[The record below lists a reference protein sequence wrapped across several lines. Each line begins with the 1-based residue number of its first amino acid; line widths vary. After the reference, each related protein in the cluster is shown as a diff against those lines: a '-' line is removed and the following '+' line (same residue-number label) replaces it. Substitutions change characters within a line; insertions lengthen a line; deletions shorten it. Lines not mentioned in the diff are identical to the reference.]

1 MSTEQTEKLAVD
13 GGPKA
18 IESLEG
24 TGQPK
29 IGHEEFLAMAD
40 TWGYSPET
48 IEKIRQVIEEEEL
61 GGGPFL
67 NRYYNP
73 KPSKAVQF
81 EELAREFFGVKYA
94 YPVSSG
100 TAALHTAY
108 VAADLGCGEEVIVPG
123 FTFFATAAAA
133 VAAHVMPVWAEIDES
148 LTIDPED
155 IERKITPRT
164 KAIAPVHMGG
174 CVCNMEAVMEIARK
188 HSLLVI
194 EDCAQSFGCS
204 FHGQRVGTIGDIG
217 CFSISSYKVT
227 GGGECGM
234 VVTNSENLMNRA
246 LGWAECGGL
255 WRPDRFALPRWE
267 GELFCGTNYRLSE
280 LEGTVNLIQ
289 VGKADAQLARWR
301 KAKRSVL
308 EAVPAYKELKP
319 VRIPD
324 IDGEMGSSM
333 GVFAQSIPEA
343 EKLSA
348 ALQAEGVSAG
358 TRGSTDRPDWHYC
371 KDMWQINQH
380 MPATSDGCP
389 WNCPKVLERGGPP
402 EYGDDP
408 CPRTEDLSRRCI
420 KASVSQW
427 WTEND
432 CAKVAAAFTKV
443 FDAYYTRDDRVKN
456 WLEAATK

>member
-1 MSTEQTEKLAVD
+1 MSSTETAKLAID

-18 IESLEG
+18 IDGFEG
-24 TGQPK
+24 KGEAK

-48 IEKIRQVIEEEEL
+48 IERIKEAIESEDL

-73 KPSKAVQF
+73 RPSKAEQF
-81 EELAREFFGVKYA
+81 AEECREIFGAKYT
-94 YPVSSG
+94 YPVTSG
-100 TAALHTAY
+100 TGALHTAY
-108 VAADLGCGEEVIVPG
+108 VAADLGCGDEVIVPG

-133 VAAHVMPVWAEIDES
+133 VAARVIPVWCEIDES
-148 LTIDPED
+148 MTIDPED

-174 CVCNMEAVMEIARK
+174 CVCDMEAVMAVAKK
-188 HSLLVI
+188 HSLVVI

-204 FHGQRVGTIGDIG
+204 FKGQRVGTIGDLG

-234 VVTNSENLMNRA
+234 VVTDSEDLYNRVM
-246 LGWAECGGL
+246 GWAECGGL

-289 VGKADAQLARWR
+289 VRKADAQLARWR
-301 KAKRSVL
+301 KSKRQVI
-308 EAVPAYKELKP
+308 EAVPAYTDLEP

-324 IDGEMGSSM
+324 VDGEMGNSI
-333 GVFAQSIPEA
+333 GVLASSIPEA
-343 EKLSA
+343 EKLA
-348 ALQAEGVSAG
+348 ATLQAEGVPAG
-358 TRGSTDRPDWHYC
+358 GRGSSTSPDWHYC
-371 KDMWQINQH
+371 KDMWQVNQH

-389 WNCPKVLERGGPP
+389 WTCPKVIERGGPP

-408 CPRTEDLSRRCI
+408 CPRTEELSRRCV
-420 KASVSQW
+420 KVNVNQW
-427 WTEND
+427 WTETD
-432 CAKVAAAFTKV
+432 CANVAAAMTKV
-443 FDAYYTRDDRVKN
+443 FDACYTRSESIGSL
-456 WLEAATK
+456 LEAATK

>member
-1 MSTEQTEKLAVD
+1 MSTAQKQKLAID

-18 IESLEG
+18 IDKLEG
-24 TGQPK
+24 KGQPK

-40 TWGYSPET
+40 TWGYSQAT
-48 IEKIRQVIEEEEL
+48 IEKIRQVIEKEEL

-73 KPSKAVQF
+73 KPSKAVEFQ
-81 EELAREFFGVKYA
+81 EEARKLFGAKYT
-94 YPVSSG
+94 YPVTSG

-133 VAAHVMPVWAEIDES
+133 VAAHAMPVWCEIDES
-148 LTIDPED
+148 MTIDAAD

-164 KAIAPVHMGG
+164 KAIAPVHMSG
-174 CVCNMEAVMEIARK
+174 CVCNMDAVMEIARK

-194 EDCAQSFGCS
+194 EDCAQAFGCS
-204 FHGQRVGTIGDIG
+204 FKGKRIGTIGDIG

-227 GGGECGM
+227 GGGECGI
-234 VVTNSENLMNRA
+234 VVTDNEALMNRA
-246 LGWAECGGL
+246 MGWAECGGL
-255 WRPDRFALPRWE
+255 WRPDRFAEPRWK

-289 VGKADAQLARWR
+289 IRKADAQLARWR
-301 KAKRSVL
+301 TNKRRII
-308 EAVPAYKELKP
+308 EAIPAYKELKP
-319 VRIPD
+319 VRIWD
-324 IDGEMGSSM
+324 VDGEMGSSI
-333 GVFAQSIPEA
+333 GALATSIPNG
-343 EKLSA
+343 EKLAA

-358 TRGSTDRPDWHYC
+358 TRGSSTRPDWHYC
-371 KDMWQINQH
+371 KHMWQVNKH

-402 EYGDDP
+402 VYGDDP
-408 CPRTEDLSRRCI
+408 CPRTEDLTRRC
-420 KASVSQW
+420 VRVGVNQW
-427 WTEND
+427 WTESD
-432 CAKVAAAFTKV
+432 CAKVSAALTKV
-443 FDAYYTRDDRVKN
+443 FDAYYTRDAGKKN
-456 WLEAATK
+456 WLVAATQ